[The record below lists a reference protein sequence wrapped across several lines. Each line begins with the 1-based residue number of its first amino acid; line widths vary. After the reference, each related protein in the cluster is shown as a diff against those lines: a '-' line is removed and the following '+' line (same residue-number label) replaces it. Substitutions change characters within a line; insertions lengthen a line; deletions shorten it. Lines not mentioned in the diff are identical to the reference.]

1 MSDNSS
7 YTQVQQQ
14 QQTLAQTLSPQ
25 QLLAVQLLEMTTVE
39 IEERVRGEVMD
50 NPALDAVEPDD
61 VQPGEGGDEA
71 TLDDY
76 AADTYT
82 SADDDYSGNDDIPVA
97 SGGGFVPSMEGVYSD
112 AVSFGD
118 TLMEQL
124 GALSLTPEEMAIG
137 EYIIGTLDEDGLLRK
152 PLSEIEDE
160 LLIYNNICTTE
171 EQLLS
176 VLKAVQTF
184 EPAGIA
190 ARDLQECLLLQ
201 LERNAAGRDYSVHK
215 RILTE
220 CYDDF
225 TSKRWAVI
233 PEKLDV
239 PVGECRDA
247 IADIVR
253 LNPRPGASLTEGLG
267 FSRQQVMPD
276 FLLDVS
282 DDKVYVS
289 LNNSHIPSL
298 RVNNDFMNMLDEQA
312 VGNSAEQRAAAIF
325 LKQKIESAKGF
336 ISAVQQRESTMLGT
350 MRAIASLQKEYFL
363 NGGDEA
369 FLKPMILEDITR
381 VTGFDISTISR
392 VCNSKYVQTP
402 WSVTPLKYYFSD
414 GVTMVDGTTQSVYEL
429 FRVIQELV
437 DGEDK
442 SNPLTDQLLQEQLTK
457 LGYNVARRTVA
468 KYREQLNIPVA
479 RLRRE

>member
-1 MSDNSS
+1 MADNSHS
-7 YTQVQQQ
+7 QIQQQ
-14 QQTLAQTLSPQ
+14 QQALTQTLSPQ
-25 QLLAVQLLEMTTVE
+25 QLLAVQLLEMTTLE

-50 NPALDAVEPDD
+50 NPALDAVD
-61 VQPGEGGDEA
+61 VADADETQAGGDEEA
-71 TLDDY
+71 VDIYT
-76 AADTYT
+76 AD
-82 SADDDYSGNDDIPVA
+82 ADDDYSGNDDIPVA
-97 SGGGFVPSMEGVYSD
+97 AGGYVPSMENAYGDV
-112 AVSFGD
+112 VSFGD

-124 GALSLTPEEMAIG
+124 GALTLPPDEMAIG

-160 LLIYNNICTTE
+160 LLIYNNICTNE

-176 VLKAVQTF
+176 VLKAIQSF

-190 ARDLQECLLLQ
+190 ARDLRECLLLQ
-201 LERNAAGRDYSVHK
+201 LERNAVGGECSLHK

-225 TSKRWAVI
+225 AGKHWGVI
-233 PEKLDV
+233 PEKLGVPDDV
-239 PVGECRDA
+239 CREA

-253 LNPRPGASLTEGLG
+253 LNPRPGASLTEGMG

-276 FLLDVS
+276 FVLDVV

-289 LNNSHIPSL
+289 LNNAHVPSL
-298 RVNNDFMNMLDEQA
+298 RVNDDFMHMLDDQA
-312 VGNSAEQRAAAIF
+312 VGSSAEQRAAAIF
-325 LKQKIESAKGF
+325 LKQKIEAARNF
-336 ISAVQQRESTMLGT
+336 ITAVQQREITMLST

-363 NGGDEA
+363 AGGDEA
-369 FLKPMILEDITR
+369 LLKPMILED
-381 VTGFDISTISR
+381 VAKLTGYDISTTSR

-414 GVTMVDGTTQSVYEL
+414 GVAMADGTTQSVYEL
-429 FRVIQELV
+429 FRVLRELV

-442 SNPLTDQLLQEQLTK
+442 SSPLTDQALQEMLAAQ
-457 LGYNVARRTVA
+457 GYNIARRTVA

>member
-1 MSDNSS
+1 MSDNTHS
-7 YTQVQQQ
+7 QIQQQ
-14 QQTLAQTLSPQ
+14 QQTLTQTLSPQ
-25 QLLAVQLLEMTTVE
+25 QLLAVQLLEMTTLE

-50 NPALDAVEPDD
+50 NPALDAVDAAGTDEVQDD
-61 VQPGEGGDEA
+61 VVGDA
-71 TLDDY
+71 TDVY
-76 AADTYT
+76 AAD
-82 SADDDYSGNDDIPVA
+82 ADDDYSGNDDIPVA
-97 SGGGFVPSMEGVYSD
+97 AGGYVPSMENAYGDV
-112 AVSFGD
+112 VSFGD

-124 GALSLTPEEMAIG
+124 GALSLSPEEMLIG

-160 LLIYNNICTTE
+160 LLIYNNIATDE
-171 EQLLS
+171 QQLLS
-176 VLKAVQTF
+176 VLGAIQSF

-190 ARDLQECLLLQ
+190 ARDLRECLLLQ
-201 LERNAAGRDYSVHK
+201 LERNAVGRECSLHK

-225 TSKRWAVI
+225 AGKHWGVI
-233 PEKLDV
+233 PEKLGVDN
-239 PVGECRDA
+239 EACREA

-253 LNPRPGASLTEGLG
+253 LNPRPGASLTEGMG

-276 FLLDVS
+276 FVLDVV

-289 LNNSHIPSL
+289 LNNAHVPSL
-298 RVNNDFMNMLDEQA
+298 RVNDDFMHMLDDQA
-312 VGNSAEQRAAAIF
+312 VGNSAEQRAAALF
-325 LKQKIESAKGF
+325 LRQKIEAARNF
-336 ISAVQQRESTMLGT
+336 ITAVQQRELTMLST
-350 MRAIASLQKEYFL
+350 MRAIARLQNEYFL
-363 NGGDEA
+363 SGGDEA
-369 FLKPMILEDITR
+369 LLKPMILED
-381 VTGFDISTISR
+381 VAKLTGYDISTTSR

-414 GVTMVDGTTQSVYEL
+414 GVTMADGTTHSVYEL
-429 FRVIQELV
+429 FRVLQELV

-442 SNPLTDQLLQEQLTK
+442 ANPLTDQALQEMLAAQ
-457 LGYNVARRTVA
+457 GYSIARRTVA